1 MVFLWCPWCVT
12 HVADKLMNM
21 ILLNGS
27 NKDPQLF
34 SGLFSHIV
42 VRKHRHLWT
51 TLRRHASIV
60 SNTRENDQWSGLGQE
75 FLNLQ
80 RSRNPYREENSQPYN
95 LNKQL
100 KVHQCSNVTV
110 FYSKM
115 F

>member
-1 MVFLWCPWCVT
+1 MAQIKIHNCFQPSFHNVNIDIYGP
-12 HVADKLMNM
+12 HYADV
-21 ILLNGS
+21 S
-27 NKDPQLF
+27 
-34 SGLFSHIV
+34 V
-42 VRKHRHLWT
+42 
-51 TLRRHASIV
+51 V

-75 FLNLQ
+75 FLNLK

-100 KVHQCSNVTV
+100 KVHQCSDVTV